1 MSFLS
6 PCADLLAESTAD
18 VFVASDLGH
27 DCLQRWNRQLTEM
40 TAADRV
46 AWSLDHL
53 PGRFVLSSSFGA
65 QSAALLHMVTQQRPD
80 IPVVLV
86 DTGYL
91 FPETYRFI
99 DELADRLKLNLVIA
113 RPKHS
118 PAWYLARHGELWKQ
132 GLEGIKS
139 YNQLHKIEPMRETLD
154 ELGCGTWI
162 AGLRR
167 DQSSTRAQIV
177 ALSVH
182 NGRYKLH
189 PIFDWS
195 DRQIGRYLAEHDL
208 PYHPLWEQGYVSIGD
223 VHTTQALGEG
233 MSAEQ
238 TRFFGL
244 KRECGLHE

>member
-6 PCADLLAESTAD
+6 PCASLLAESSAELL
-18 VFVASDLGH
+18 VSSDLGS

-40 TAADRV
+40 DADQRV

-53 PGRFVLSSSFGA
+53 PGKFVLSSSFGA
-65 QSAALLHMVTQQRPD
+65 QSATLLHLVTRQRPD

-99 DELADRLKLNLVIA
+99 DELVERLNLNLVIA
-113 RPKHS
+113 RPQHS
-118 PAWYLARHGELWKQ
+118 PAWHLARHGELWNQ
-132 GLEGIKS
+132 GIEGIKS
-139 YNQLHKIEPMRETLD
+139 YNQLHKVEPMRVALD
-154 ELGCGTWI
+154 ELQCGTWI

-167 DQSSTRAQIV
+167 DQSSSRSEIEP
-177 ALSVH
+177 LSVH

-195 DRQIGRYLAEHDL
+195 DRQIGRYLAKHDL

-223 VHTTQALGEG
+223 VHTTQAVGEG
-233 MSAEQ
+233 VSAEQ